1 VILQRRSERL
11 PGSIVH
17 CTYNHWVLCA
27 RE

>member
-1 VILQRRSERL
+1 MILQRWSEGL
-11 PGSIVH
+11 PGSSVH